1 MLKSIF
7 RRRATASVTEER
19 VIGILSASLP
29 YAKLAIREYGKQTL
43 ELYIDDTVFT
53 IYPPNAFT
61 DGQWIISEGY
71 LMVARS
77 ASLFRAVMLIA
88 HNLK

>member
-1 MLKSIF
+1 MIHFNF
-7 RRRATASVTEER
+7 RRRSTASVTEEK
-19 VIGILSASLP
+19 VIGIMRASLP
-29 YAKLAIREYGKQTL
+29 NAKLAVREYGKQTL
-43 ELYIDDTVFT
+43 ELYVDDTVFT

-88 HNLK
+88 HTLK

>member
-1 MLKSIF
+1 M
-7 RRRATASVTEER
+7 R
-19 VIGILSASLP
+19 ASLP
-29 YAKLAIREYGKQTL
+29 NAKLAVREYGKQTL
-43 ELYIDDTVFT
+43 ELYVDDTVFT

-88 HNLK
+88 HTLK

>member
-1 MLKSIF
+1 MIHFNF
-7 RRRATASVTEER
+7 RRRSTASVTEEK
-19 VIGILSASLP
+19 VIGIMRASLP
-29 YAKLAIREYGKQTL
+29 YAKLAVREYGKQTL
-43 ELYIDDTVFT
+43 ELYVDDTVFT

-88 HNLK
+88 HTLK

>member
-1 MLKSIF
+1 MIKFTF
-7 RRRATASVTEER
+7 RRRSTASVTEER
-19 VIGILSASLP
+19 VIGILSAALP

-61 DGQWIISEGY
+61 DGQWTISEGY

-88 HNLK
+88 NSLN

>member
-1 MLKSIF
+1 MIHFNF
-7 RRRATASVTEER
+7 RRRSAASVTEEK
-19 VIGILSASLP
+19 VIGIMRASLP
-29 YAKLAIREYGKQTL
+29 NAKLAVREYGKQTL
-43 ELYIDDTVFT
+43 ELYVDDTVFT

-88 HNLK
+88 HTLK